1 MQNETQTIIQ
11 PQPTPKTTHCLN
23 CGTEFP
29 GKFCPECGQSA
40 ETGRFTM
47 KFIFENLLAAFLSK
61 DGGVW
66 FTLKNLFTRP
76 GEMIVEILNGKR
88 RRYFSPFPML
98 IAALTVYIL
107 LFSITGSRGDMQE
120 MEKEFLEMEK
130 EDEAEP
136 TADTTLTYINIIRVN
151 EKAISVRKS
160 KIYKIIGMGFKFYNT
175 HYTAVTMLTIPFF
188 LFATRAW
195 YGKNNR
201 KRYYRAEYLV
211 AITYSMV
218 MVVLYR
224 CLISLMYLFSQNI
237 SDSMSNWI
245 PIVITVTFTACF
257 RKMLGFSIK
266 KTAWRSLLAVILY
279 YIIMGFILVAGCI
292 VAYFIYK
299 EKILV
304 GS

>member
-1 MQNETQTIIQ
+1 MQNETQTITQ
-11 PQPTPKTTHCLN
+11 PQPEPKTSQCLN
-23 CGTEFP
+23 CGTEFQ

-47 KFIFENLLAAFLSK
+47 KFIIENLLAAFLSK
-61 DGGVW
+61 DGGIW

-136 TADTTLTYINIIRVN
+136 TADTTLTDTDIIRVN

-160 KIYKIIGMGFKFYNT
+160 KIYKIIGMGFKFYNN

-188 LFATRAW
+188 LFATRLW
-195 YGKNNR
+195 YGKHNR

-224 CLISLMYLFSQNI
+224 CLISLMYLFSQNV
-237 SDSMSNWI
+237 SDYMSDWI
-245 PIVITVTFTACF
+245 PIVITVAFTACF
-257 RKMLGFSIK
+257 RKMLGFSIR

>member
-1 MQNETQTIIQ
+1 MQNETQTITQ
-11 PQPTPKTTHCLN
+11 PEPQTTQCLN
-23 CGTEFP
+23 CGTEFQ

-136 TADTTLTYINIIRVN
+136 TADTTLTDTDIIRVN

-188 LFATRAW
+188 LFATRVW
-195 YGKNNR
+195 YGKHNR

-218 MVVLYR
+218 MVVLFR
-224 CLISLMYLFSQNI
+224 CLTSLVYLFSQNV
-237 SDSMSNWI
+237 SDYMSDWI
-245 PIVITVTFTACF
+245 PIVFIVAFTACF
-257 RKMLGFSIK
+257 RKMLGFNIR
-266 KTAWRSLLAVILY
+266 KTVWRSVLAVALY
-279 YIIMGFILVAGCI
+279 YILLGFIAIIGIII
-292 VAYFIYK
+292 VVLIFTK
-299 EKILV
+299 HFQ
-304 GS
+304 

>member
-1 MQNETQTIIQ
+1 MQNETQTITQ
-11 PQPTPKTTHCLN
+11 PAPPTTTCLN
-23 CGTEFP
+23 CGTEFQ

-98 IAALTVYIL
+98 IAVLTVYIL
-107 LFSITGSRGDMQE
+107 LFTFTGSRGDLQE

-136 TADTTLTYINIIRVN
+136 TADLSITDIHEN
-151 EKAISVRKS
+151 EKTISVRKS
-160 KIYKIIGMGFKFYNT
+160 KIYKIIGTGFKFYNT

-188 LFATRAW
+188 LFATRVW
-195 YGKNNR
+195 YGKHNR

-218 MVVLYR
+218 MVVLFR
-224 CLISLMYLFSQNI
+224 CLTSLVYLFSQNV
-237 SDSMSNWI
+237 SDYMSDWI
-245 PIVITVTFTACF
+245 PIVFIVAFTACF
-257 RKMLGFSIK
+257 RKMLGFNIR
-266 KTAWRSLLAVILY
+266 KTVWRSVLAVALY
-279 YIIMGFILVAGCI
+279 YILLGFSALI
-292 VAYFIYK
+292 VV
-299 EKILV
+299 ILV
-304 GS
+304 GIIFIDKLM